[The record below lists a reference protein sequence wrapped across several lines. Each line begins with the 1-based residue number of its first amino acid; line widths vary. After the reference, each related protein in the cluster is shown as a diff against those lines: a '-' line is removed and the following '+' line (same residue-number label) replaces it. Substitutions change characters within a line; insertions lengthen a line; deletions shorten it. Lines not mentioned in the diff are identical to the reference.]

1 MEASARWRYLKKWHC
16 IVEAAGDN
24 QVIDILLRFILYS
37 QDRGETRSKNDD
49 REKKRL
55 FYTHMRSLIFTT
67 LPLQMSLTAIFNY
80 FYSFIFFLSPDILS
94 IRYHGGRVYT
104 KIYMGGINT
113 TSKKYAAHAVH
124 IYVENP
130 PIQRENA

>member
-80 FYSFIFFLSPDILS
+80 FYSFIFFPFPT
-94 IRYHGGRVYT
+94 YT
-104 KIYMGGINT
+104 KHTLRWGKGLYENIYGNN
-113 TSKKYAAHAVH
+113 KYDK
-124 IYVENP
+124 
-130 PIQRENA
+130 